1 MKKDGIK
8 KTNPFLAF
16 LLVVVVPVIVTTI
29 LVIIILSV
37 AGVNVIDW
45 TKDKA
50 SNIPGISKLVTT
62 EEQKQ
67 DKVALERANSR
78 IEEQNGK
85 ITELEAE
92 ISSLEDT
99 IEQLNDELLRN
110 ENERESMENINETS
124 TNTEQ
129 EDEATDYIKE
139 MSASFKKMKKKQA
152 ALIFAEL
159 EEEIALAIMYELP
172 NDVRG
177 GIIESM
183 EPNKAAD
190 LTAKFIN
197 RE

>member
-1 MKKDGIK
+1 MKKAGIK

-67 DKVALERANSR
+67 GKVALERANSR

-99 IEQLNDELLRN
+99 IEQLNNELLRN

-129 EDEATDYIKE
+129 EEAAEYIKE

-159 EEEIALAIMYELP
+159 DEEIALAIMSELP

-177 GIIESM
+177 EIIESM